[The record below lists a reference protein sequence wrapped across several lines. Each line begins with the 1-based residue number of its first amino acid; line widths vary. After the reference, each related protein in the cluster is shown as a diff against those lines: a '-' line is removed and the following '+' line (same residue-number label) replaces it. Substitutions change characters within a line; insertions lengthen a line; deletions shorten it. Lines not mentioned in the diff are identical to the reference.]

1 MFCAIGAQAMN
12 GRVAL
17 QGLVARA
24 QGDAK
29 QQRAAREKKQSS
41 TALLR
46 ERAQEILALEKNDT
60 ELGDAELNDL
70 LKWKMGP
77 RGGASKVG
85 AKAAKLAKWL
95 EIKDD
100 DAAEEEAEDDDE
112 PLPFEDELGFLDA
125 QTPRAQ
131 ADDANDSRAATTQAA
146 ASVSVAPN
154 FDVEGL
160 DVAAL
165 NALIQVATAEKA
177 RLAP

>member
-1 MFCAIGAQAMN
+1 MRSF
-12 GRVAL
+12 
-17 QGLVARA
+17 LVSSS
-24 QGDAK
+24 GVFLSGH
-29 QQRAAREKKQSS
+29 EKSS
-41 TALLR
+41 QMMR
-46 ERAQEILALEKNDT
+46 SDT
-60 ELGDAELNDL
+60 
-70 LKWKMGP
+70 
-77 RGGASKVG
+77 RIS
-85 AKAAKLAKWL
+85 KWL

-154 FDVEGL
+154 FDVGGL